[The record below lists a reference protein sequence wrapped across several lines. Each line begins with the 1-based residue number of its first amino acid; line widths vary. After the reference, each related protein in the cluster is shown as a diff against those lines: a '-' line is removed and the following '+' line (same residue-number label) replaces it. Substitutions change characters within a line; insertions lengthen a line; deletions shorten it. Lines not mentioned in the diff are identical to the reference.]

1 MDQDAAR
8 AKTEAMLKE
17 LWRRKLPMVR
27 EHLDLLTQAAELI
40 HSESLTA
47 PLRSE
52 AAISAHKLAGSL
64 GMFGYPEGTRI
75 AESSSIFLTRKD
87 IRLPTPSAAWYDN
100 YVRAFRFRAQQ
111 RAIPGSVFGRG

>member
-1 MDQDAAR
+1 MD
-8 AKTEAMLKE
+8 AMLKE

-27 EHLDLLTQAAELI
+27 EHLAVLAQAAEHV
-40 HSESLTA
+40 HSASLTA

-75 AESSSIFLTRKD
+75 AREMEHLLDAEATPPADTFSGLLRQLRES
-87 IRLPTPSAAWYDN
+87 LPT
-100 YVRAFRFRAQQ
+100 
-111 RAIPGSVFGRG
+111 

>member
-1 MDQDAAR
+1 MNDQDAAK

-17 LWRRKLPMVR
+17 LWRRKLPVVR
-27 EHLDLLTQAAELI
+27 EHLTVLSRAAERV
-40 HSESLTA
+40 HSQSLTP

-75 AESSSIFLTRKD
+75 AREMEHLLDAEGMPPADTFSGLLRRLRES
-87 IRLPTPSAAWYDN
+87 LP
-100 YVRAFRFRAQQ
+100 
-111 RAIPGSVFGRG
+111 G